1 MRLALS
7 SAALLLV
14 LSSNSADGLIPVQT
28 VGTHRRRHVV
38 GSSACSPN
46 RRLRYNFD
54 APLPPLRVVTSSS
67 SVSSPSASSSSTS
80 AAAAS
85 SSSSSGQ
92 STFNKNGDNRNNR
105 HRKRSWSAT
114 RKSTAKD
121 NDDNN
126 NDNDDATDSDKPQQ
140 YRFDEDCA
148 DWGETP
154 QTTEFNRRLASI
166 VSEHRGHDGAREAE
180 ELLLSALRDVDDSRH
195 EVTGVVPS
203 AVSFNHAMRAWG
215 VVGKN
220 YAAERAEE
228 LLRMQDE
235 RSRLPGQE
243 QMAPTVYSFS
253 ACINAYANSGRPD
266 KAETV
271 LRFMVERYQAGNEKA
286 RPNRIVF
293 NTIIKAWARSSL
305 RGRENRSEDI
315 LRHMIRSCNKDEMC
329 PRPDK
334 VTFNIVLGCY
344 AKSSQYGSSRKAVKL
359 LKEMEQL
366 NEKPGWRTS
375 PDAITHLLVIQA
387 LGRERTLS
395 AAEMALDLLHK
406 LQDQYMETRDEVI
419 KPNKIHW
426 NAVINSFAN
435 TSSKHH
441 GAAER
446 AEEVLKE
453 MRDLYYNSNQYDI
466 KPDRVSYSSA
476 ITGYANEGRPL
487 DAERILGMMIE
498 EYRNGDTRCK
508 PDTIAYTSVI
518 NSWAQSGEPGAA
530 RRAMEFLQQMEKEAK
545 HDPDLRP
552 TKVTYG
558 CAINAWANEGSGE
571 MAAAILHR
579 MEQLCEAGDKAVCPD
594 KIAYNMV
601 LKGFAEQRDENAPQK
616 CEALY
621 RRMEQLHDEGRRSM
635 KPDVLTVNALLKCWV
650 TNDTVIPS
658 KRILGL
664 LGNMLS
670 ATEKRQRPNDETF
683 DLALRVLLQ
692 SGDEEAVKRVESAW
706 KKLRGSRGAASVKPY
721 RSTKKDN
728 PSSSDGAKK

>member
-1 MRLALS
+1 MRLASS

-14 LSSNSADGLIPVQT
+14 LSSNNADGLIPVQT
-28 VGTHRRRHVV
+28 VGRRRHIG
-38 GSSACSPN
+38 GSSAS
-46 RRLRYNFD
+46 LLYNFD
-54 APLPPLRVVTSSS
+54 APLPSLRV
-67 SVSSPSASSSSTS
+67 ASSSS

-85 SSSSSGQ
+85 SSSSSGGQ
-92 STFNKNGDNRNNR
+92 GSFGNKNSHNSNNKN
-105 HRKRSWSAT
+105 RKRSRSA
-114 RKSTAKD
+114 RESTAKGD
-121 NDDNN
+121 A
-126 NDNDDATDSDKPQQ
+126 DNDDATDTDKPQQ
-140 YRFDEDCA
+140 YKFEEDCA

-180 ELLLSALRDVDDSRH
+180 ELLLAALRDVDDSRH
-195 EVTGVVPS
+195 EATGVVPS
-203 AVSFNHAMRAWG
+203 AVSFNHVMRAWG
-215 VVGKN
+215 LVGKN

-235 RSRLPGQE
+235 RSRRPGQE

-293 NTIIKAWARSSL
+293 NTIIKAWARSNL

-366 NEKPGWRTS
+366 NEKPGWRTR
-375 PDAITHLLVIQA
+375 PDAITHLLVIQS

-435 TSSKHH
+435 TSSRLH

-446 AEEVLKE
+446 AEAVLME
-453 MRDLYYNSNQYDI
+453 MRDLYYNRNQYDI

-530 RRAMEFLQQMEKEAK
+530 RRAMEFLQQMEKEAE
-545 HDPDLRP
+545 HDSDLRP

-571 MAAAILHR
+571 MAAAVLHR
-579 MEQLCEAGDKAVCPD
+579 MEQLCEAGDKEVCPD

-601 LKGFAEQRDENAPQK
+601 LKGFAEQRDESAPPR

-650 TNDTVIPS
+650 TNGTIIPS

-670 ATEKRQRPNDETF
+670 STEKRQRPNDETF

-692 SGDEEAVKRVESAW
+692 SGDEAAVKRVESAW

-721 RSTKKDN
+721 RSTKKGN
-728 PSSSDGAKK
+728 PSSSDGVNKGG

>member
-1 MRLALS
+1 MRLAS

-14 LSSNSADGLIPVQT
+14 LSSANNADGLIPVQT
-28 VGTHRRRHVV
+28 GGRRRHIV
-38 GSSACSPN
+38 GSSPCSAN
-46 RRLRYNFD
+46 RSLRYNFD
-54 APLPPLRVVTSSS
+54 APLPPLRVASSS
-67 SVSSPSASSSSTS
+67 SASSSTS

-85 SSSSSGQ
+85 SSSSSSSSGAQ
-92 STFNKNGDNRNNR
+92 SSFNKNNKN
-105 HRKRSWSAT
+105 RKRSRSS
-114 RKSTAKD
+114 RKGTAKD
-121 NDDNN
+121 GG
-126 NDNDDATDSDKPQQ
+126 NDDATDSTDKPQQ
-140 YRFDEDCA
+140 YKFDKDCA

-166 VSEHRGHDGAREAE
+166 ASEHRAHDGAREAE
-180 ELLLSALRDVDDSRH
+180 ELLLSALRDMDENRH
-195 EVTGVVPS
+195 EVTGILPS
-203 AVSFNHAMRAWG
+203 AISFNHVMRAWG
-215 VVGKN
+215 MVGKN
-220 YAAERAEE
+220 YSAERAEE

-293 NTIIKAWARSSL
+293 NTIIKAWARSNL
-305 RGRENRSEDI
+305 RGRESRSEDI
-315 LRHMIRSCNKDEMC
+315 LRHMIKSCSKDEMC

-366 NEKPGWRTS
+366 NEKPGWRTR

-387 LGRERTLS
+387 LGRERTLN

-435 TSSKHH
+435 TSSRLH

-453 MRDLYYNSNQYDI
+453 MRDLYYNRNQYDI

-530 RRAMEFLQQMEKEAK
+530 RRAMEFLQQMEKEAE

-571 MAAAILHR
+571 MAAAVLHR
-579 MEQLCEAGDKAVCPD
+579 MEQLCEAGDKEVCPD

-601 LKGFAEQRDENAPQK
+601 LKGFAEQRDENAPPR

-621 RRMEQLHDEGRRSM
+621 RRMEQLHEEGRRSM
-635 KPDVLTVNALLKCWV
+635 RPDVLTVNALLKCWV
-650 TNDTVIPS
+650 TNNTVVPS

-670 ATEKRQRPNDETF
+670 TNEKRQRPNDETF

-721 RSTKKDN
+721 RKGNEDK
-728 PSSSDGAKK
+728 AK

>member
-1 MRLALS
+1 M
-7 SAALLLV
+7 
-14 LSSNSADGLIPVQT
+14 
-28 VGTHRRRHVV
+28 
-38 GSSACSPN
+38 
-46 RRLRYNFD
+46 
-54 APLPPLRVVTSSS
+54 
-67 SVSSPSASSSSTS
+67 
-80 AAAAS
+80 
-85 SSSSSGQ
+85 
-92 STFNKNGDNRNNR
+92 NKNNKN
-105 HRKRSWSAT
+105 RKRSRSA
-114 RKSTAKD
+114 RKGTAKD
-121 NDDNN
+121 DD
-126 NDNDDATDSDKPQQ
+126 DSTKDDATDTDKPQQ
-140 YRFDEDCA
+140 YKFDEDCA

-166 VSEHRGHDGAREAE
+166 ASEHRGHDGAREAE
-180 ELLLSALRDVDDSRH
+180 ELLLSALRDMDENRH
-195 EVTGVVPS
+195 EVTGIVPS
-203 AVSFNHAMRAWG
+203 AISFNHVMRAWG
-215 VVGKN
+215 MVGKN
-220 YAAERAEE
+220 YSAERAEE

-293 NTIIKAWARSSL
+293 NTIIKAWARSNL
-305 RGRENRSEDI
+305 RGRESRSEDI
-315 LRHMIRSCNKDEMC
+315 LRHMIKSCSKDEMC

-366 NEKPGWRTS
+366 NEKPGWRTR

-387 LGRERTLS
+387 LGRERTLN

-435 TSSKHH
+435 TSSRLH

-453 MRDLYYNSNQYDI
+453 MRDLYYNRNQYDI

-530 RRAMEFLQQMEKEAK
+530 RRAMEFLQQMEKEAE

-571 MAAAILHR
+571 MAAAVLHR
-579 MEQLCEAGDKAVCPD
+579 MEQLCEAGDKEVCPD

-601 LKGFAEQRDENAPQK
+601 LKGFAEQRDENAPPR

-621 RRMEQLHDEGRRSM
+621 RRMEQLHEEGRRSM
-635 KPDVLTVNALLKCWV
+635 RPDVLTVNALLKCWV
-650 TNDTVIPS
+650 TNNTVVPS

-670 ATEKRQRPNDETF
+670 TNEKRQRPNDETF

-721 RSTKKDN
+721 RKGNEDK
-728 PSSSDGAKK
+728 AK